1 MVNEKNLNYLMK
13 IINSITTFKEELK
26 EIMIFLNINNNVI
39 NTKT

>member
-13 IINSITTFKEELK
+13 IINSITTFKEELE

-39 NTKT
+39 NAKT